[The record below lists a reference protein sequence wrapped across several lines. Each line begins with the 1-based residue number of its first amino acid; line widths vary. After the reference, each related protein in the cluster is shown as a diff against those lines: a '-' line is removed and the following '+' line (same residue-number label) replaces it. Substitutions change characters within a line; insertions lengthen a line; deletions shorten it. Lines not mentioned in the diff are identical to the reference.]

1 VGRTSKARQKIL
13 RIASNLFWHNGFES
27 TGVAEILEETGLGSG
42 SLYWFFDSKEDL
54 LLAVLENY
62 RKKLVAVIEKPAFE
76 QSDDP
81 LERLFAILDFY
92 RRHLVEN
99 NFEFGCPIG
108 NIVLEVGDR
117 YPAVR
122 HKTEVLFED
131 WRGMI
136 TRCLEPI
143 AYAFPG
149 DMTSASLA
157 MFVLTIM
164 EGSVMQARAHKDIT
178 YFDESVQHLKN
189 YLEKII
195 ENEENTQKQEE

>member
-1 VGRTSKARQKIL
+1 MGRQSKARQKIL
-13 RIASNLFWHNGFES
+13 RTASNLFWHNGYES

-62 RKKLVAVIEKPAFE
+62 RKKLAEVIEKPAFE

-108 NIVLEVGDR
+108 NIVLELGDR

-131 WRGMI
+131 WRAMI
-136 TRCLEPI
+136 SRCLEPI
-143 AYAFPG
+143 ADGFPG
-149 DMTSASLA
+149 DMTPDSLA
-157 MFVLTIM
+157 IFVLTIM
-164 EGSVMQARAHKDIT
+164 EGSVMQVRAHKDIT
-178 YFDESVQHLKN
+178 YFDESVRHLKN
-189 YLEKII
+189 YFENLNEKDK
-195 ENEENTQKQEE
+195 NT